1 MIPKLV
7 ELLKVP
13 QYRALLLKLLYHLSL
28 EDKAKAKFTYTECI
42 PLVFQLIIHFPDA
55 VVGKELIAL
64 AINLSTNTRNAE
76 IMAEGD

>member
-1 MIPKLV
+1 MLTILALRLLFNLSFDAEMRTQIDDQHLIPKLV

-42 PLVFQLIIHFPDA
+42 PLV
-55 VVGKELIAL
+55 
-64 AINLSTNTRNAE
+64 S
-76 IMAEGD
+76 